1 MCLSS
6 IRYTMESSLSAVIQ
20 EMVYFCSNLYFAWDV
35 ACCSRISLSG
45 KHICKWG
52 LVLSSLFML
61 LEGWITYSLNLQKHN
76 SMYLFLLPVMYF
88 LFQLLLNISGRVPAW
103 IRGGSMM
110 LYIIHPA
117 VIIVVRGIAKVT
129 RLTKILVDNTF
140 IQYILS
146 VYYR

>member
-1 MCLSS
+1 ML
-6 IRYTMESSLSAVIQ
+6 LAVP
-20 EMVYFCSNLYFAWDV
+20 EFHCREN
-35 ACCSRISLSG
+35 
-45 KHICKWG
+45 ICKWG

-61 LEGWITYSLNLQKHN
+61 LEGWVTYRLNLQKHN

-140 IQYILS
+140 IQYIFVCILS
-146 VYYR
+146 LIAAFCIQVFWERGNRNVPKRKSMD

>member
-1 MCLSS
+1 ML
-6 IRYTMESSLSAVIQ
+6 LAVP
-20 EMVYFCSNLYFAWDV
+20 EFHCREN
-35 ACCSRISLSG
+35 
-45 KHICKWG
+45 ICKWG
-52 LVLSSLFML
+52 LVLSSLLML
-61 LEGWITYSLNLQKHN
+61 LEGWVTYSLNLQKHN

-140 IQYILS
+140 IQYIFVCILS
-146 VYYR
+146 LIAAFCIQVFLERGNRNVPKRKSMD